1 MRFMNDISW
10 VPGLRTPFLNSF
22 FDLVT
27 LAGYPTFLILLLTF
41 GYLFFS
47 ARSFFHTAM
56 LLIATGLL
64 NTFLKDVFQDP
75 RPAAEY
81 MLDPRT
87 GTSYGW
93 PSGHAQIAVVLWGFL
108 AYEIGQRWAY
118 IAAAV
123 IASLICFSR
132 IYLGVHDIGDVL
144 GGTTIGF
151 ACLVAYIWGI
161 NNVRLRQMVDNLGHS
176 GLLLALLL
184 VHIVYILVYPAHGE
198 HVAPVWLVGIMM
210 GWVIARQWMEHSE
223 VELPGTLIV
232 RLLIASLGTASA
244 FGLLIVTISVPMLL
258 ALEGIPD
265 TVVSYSFGAI
275 FGLAT
280 AWLLPRLIQRLPIQ

>member
-1 MRFMNDISW
+1 MNDISW
-10 VPGLRTPFLNSF
+10 VLALRTPFLNAF

-27 LAGYPTFLILLLTF
+27 LAGYPLFLVLLLIF

-47 ARSFFHTAM
+47 SRSFFHTAM
-56 LLIATGLL
+56 LLIATGML
-64 NTFLKDVFQDP
+64 NVFLKDVFQDP

-132 IYLGVHDIGDVL
+132 VYLGVHDIGDVL
-144 GGTTIGF
+144 GGVTIGS
-151 ACLVAYIWGI
+151 ACLVIYIWGI
-161 NNVRLRQMVDNLGHS
+161 NNVRLRQFVDNLGR
-176 GLLLALLL
+176 GRLPLALLV
-184 VHIVYILVYPAHGE
+184 VHIVYILLYPAHGE
-198 HVAPVWLVGIMM
+198 HAAPVWLAGIMM

-223 VELPGTLIV
+223 VKLPGTLIV
-232 RLLIASLGTASA
+232 RLLIASIATASA
-244 FGLLIVTISVPMLL
+244 FGLLIVTISAPMLL
-258 ALEGIPD
+258 ALEGAPNMI
-265 TVVSYSFGAI
+265 VSYFFGAI

-280 AWLLPRLIQRLPIQ
+280 AWFLPRVIQRLPTH